1 MAAGRQDFIAADT
14 RRSTPGF
21 VHRMLPQRLTISNHS
36 EPASDEEVMRPAKE
50 RWLALRGFLA
60 ERVGSRVLPQGYVYV
75 DELTYTGRQAV
86 RRFVFGLV
94 GISLGA
100 VAVVLLE
107 PDSYRE
113 VLAGA
118 LIAWSASTMF
128 GAHAAFKRNIESVR
142 RDVERIANRE
152 TIHGRLNRIDN
163 ALGVRTIDLD
173 VELPHIEEA
182 RLERLAH
189 YTNLNEF
196 RPQMAYHH
204 EHVADAYE
212 FWDSV
217 ALGRQE

>member
-1 MAAGRQDFIAADT
+1 LEF
-14 RRSTPGF
+14 
-21 VHRMLPQRLTISNHS
+21 
-36 EPASDEEVMRPAKE
+36 K
-50 RWLALRGFLA
+50 GFLA
-60 ERVGSRVLPQGYVYV
+60 EKVGSRVLPLSYVYA

-86 RRFVFGLV
+86 KRFVFGLV
-94 GISLGA
+94 GISLGV
-100 VAVVLLE
+100 VAVILLE

-118 LIAWSASTMF
+118 LIAWSASMML
-128 GAHAAFKRNIESVR
+128 GAHAAFKRNIESLR

-152 TIHGRLNRIDN
+152 TIHARFNRIDN

-173 VELPHIEEA
+173 IELPHIEEA
-182 RLERLAH
+182 RMERLAH
-189 YTNLNEF
+189 YTHLNEF

-212 FWDSV
+212 FWDAL